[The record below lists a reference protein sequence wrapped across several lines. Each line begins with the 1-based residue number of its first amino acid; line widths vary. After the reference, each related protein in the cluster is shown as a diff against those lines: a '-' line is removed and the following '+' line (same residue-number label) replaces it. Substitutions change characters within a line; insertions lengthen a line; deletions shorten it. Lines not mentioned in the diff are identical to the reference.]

1 MLFYELFHGRMFHV
15 LMGEELFFRW
25 GWGTPWEGI
34 DFGGE
39 GGFEKNRK
47 MGGRPHPPPLW
58 ETLYLMVMF
67 LSRKNWSFDFQWKSM
82 DWFCVVFKQ
91 KFWEVVSGISDL
103 HFSVKTLNSIWN

>member
-1 MLFYELFHGRMFHV
+1 
-15 LMGEELFFRW
+15 MGGHRFWW
-25 GWGTPWEGI
+25 GGGGVRKKAEGGGGTPT
-34 DFGGE
+34 
-39 GGFEKNRK
+39 
-47 MGGRPHPPPLW
+47 PHPLW